1 MTGDRPEAG
10 ESDGVGVDSIA
21 AGWIAGASAVLGVG
35 DDALSVAGDC
45 DRACIGTVCVV
56 SPSAAQCALGNG
68 CSTVSDCAPNGAMSL
83 GEITV
88 LPNG

>member
-1 MTGDRPEAG
+1 MTGDRPEVVESEEVGAG
-10 ESDGVGVDSIA
+10 SMA
-21 AGWIAGASAVLGVG
+21 AVWIAGAPSGLEG
-35 DDALSVAGDC
+35 DPASVADDC